1 MQADGAA
8 SFAAT
13 GEAYDLFMGRYS
25 KPLAVDFVRFAGV
38 EPSDRVLDVGCGPG
52 ALTSELVRLV
62 GADAVAACDPSP
74 PFVDACRARNPGVEV
89 RSGSAEHVPFDDSA
103 FDAVLAQLVLH
114 FVSDPA
120 KAAVELARVTRPGG
134 AVAACVWTSEPSMQL
149 LRLFWDA
156 ALLSNPDAPDD
167 AEDLRFGRA
176 GELSAWLSGAGCVRI
191 TETTL
196 TVQSTYGDFAE
207 LWTGYAAGVGPPGS
221 YLKRRAPAD
230 QRLVRDALFESLG
243 RPEGAFTL
251 SAVARAARGR
261 VPAKK

>member
-120 KAAVELARVTRPGG
+120 KAAVELALPQHLRV
-134 AVAACVWTSEPSMQL
+134 
-149 LRLFWDA
+149 WDA
-156 ALLSNPDAPDD
+156 ALLSNLDAPDD
-167 AEDLRFGRA
+167 
-176 GELSAWLSGAGCVRI
+176 
-191 TETTL
+191 
-196 TVQSTYGDFAE
+196 VQDRRGDVVLFAPE
-207 LWTGYAAGVGPPGS
+207 SSPPQ
-221 YLKRRAPAD
+221 REVAD
-230 QRLVRDALFESLG
+230 QRPIRDALFEVSD
-243 RPEGAFTL
+243 AQ
-251 SAVARAARGR
+251 VMH
-261 VPAKK
+261 